1 MSDEMD
7 MSIDLT
13 TLGDYKE
20 KLIPVGNYHV
30 RITKSTLGI
39 AVKTNRPKIDMHA
52 IILDTVPAGEDL
64 SGIEDDFEFPI
75 EKMVFPSIYF
85 PKLGDKPYSANIMM
99 KILANYVKHFNIQVD
114 DPNNL
119 KAFAKAFVGAEGGVI
134 VKYEPSERDDKDSDP
149 RVTVKS
155 STSIE

>member
-20 KLIPVGNYHV
+20 KLIPEGNYHV
-30 RITKSTLGI
+30 RITKATLGI
-39 AVKTNRPKIDMHA
+39 ATKTNRPKIDMHA
-52 IILDTVPAGEDL
+52 KILDTVPAGEDL

-85 PKLGDKPYSANIMM
+85 PKAGDPPNSANFMM
-99 KILANYVKHFNIQVD
+99 KTLANYVKHFNVQTD
-114 DPNNL
+114 DPNDL
-119 KAFAKAFVGAEGGVI
+119 KKFAKAFVGAEGGVV
-134 VKYEPSERDDKDSDP
+134 VKYVPSDRSDKESDP
-149 RVTVKS
+149 RVDVKS
-155 STSIE
+155 SISIE